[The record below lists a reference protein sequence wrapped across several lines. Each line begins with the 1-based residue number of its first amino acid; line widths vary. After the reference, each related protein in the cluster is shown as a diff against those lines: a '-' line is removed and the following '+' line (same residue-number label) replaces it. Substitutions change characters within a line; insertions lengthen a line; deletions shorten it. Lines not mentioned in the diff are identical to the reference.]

1 MPTTDAVEPASSPLV
16 LSDRPAWR
24 LVLALGWPV
33 LLQQLLLYAVM
44 IYDALLAGHFKPP
57 SGSHVAA
64 QSAQTTAIY
73 LAWCVTSY
81 TILVSVGGTA
91 LVARFTGAGARA
103 LAVRVTNQSIL
114 LAVLLGFSATAGGL
128 IWMKELLALLQLR
141 GEAAEFAAEYLRP
154 LFILLVFQVVES
166 AGIACL
172 VGAGD
177 TRIGLWIVGG
187 VAVLNM
193 PLAWLFVY
201 GLGPVPG
208 LGFSGIATGTAV
220 SHVLGALAVLTVLAR
235 GRAGLRLR
243 VRLLWPDLRLLRR
256 LLRVSVPAG
265 LDSLTVAV
273 GQLWFLSVV
282 NRLGPDES
290 GAHGIAL
297 RCEALSFLTGTAFG
311 TAAMTLVGQNLGAGR
326 PDRAARDTW
335 TAFGLSCLVMCLC
348 GAVFFA
354 LAPQMFALFCPY
366 EDQQGMIAAGV
377 PVLRLIA
384 FAMPPLASTIV
395 FTAALRGAGD
405 TRVPV
410 LFTLVGFFLIR
421 IPLAHALTG
430 DHLDLGPLGVWP
442 GHNMGLMGA
451 WLAMFADVCV
461 RGAFF
466 LYRFASGRW
475 KRIEV

>member
-1 MPTTDAVEPASSPLV
+1 MPTTDVVEPAPSSLL

-81 TILVSVGGTA
+81 TVLVSVGGTA
-91 LVARFTGAGARA
+91 LVARFTGAGDRA

-114 LAVLLGFSATAGGL
+114 LAVLLGLSATAAGL
-128 IWMKELLALLQLR
+128 VWMKELLALLQLR

-177 TRIGLWIVGG
+177 TRIGLWILGG
-187 VAVLNM
+187 VAVINM
-193 PLAWLFVY
+193 PLARLFVY

-208 LGFSGIATGTAV
+208 LGFAGIATGTAV

-235 GRAGLRLR
+235 GRAGLRLN
-243 VRLLWPDLRLLRR
+243 VRQLWPDLRLLRR
-256 LLRVSVPAG
+256 LLRVSLPAG

-282 NRLGPDES
+282 NRLSADES

-348 GAVFFA
+348 GVVFFT

-366 EDQQGMIAAGV
+366 KDQQGMIAAGV

-384 FAMPPLASTIV
+384 FAMPPLACTIV

-430 DHLDLGPLGVWP
+430 DHVNLGPLGVWP
-442 GHNMGLMGA
+442 GHNMGLIGA
-451 WLAMFADVCV
+451 WLAMSADVFV

>member
-1 MPTTDAVEPASSPLV
+1 
-16 LSDRPAWR
+16 
-24 LVLALGWPV
+24 
-33 LLQQLLLYAVM
+33 
-44 IYDALLAGHFKPP
+44 
-57 SGSHVAA
+57 
-64 QSAQTTAIY
+64 
-73 LAWCVTSY
+73 
-81 TILVSVGGTA
+81 
-91 LVARFTGAGARA
+91 
-103 LAVRVTNQSIL
+103 
-114 LAVLLGFSATAGGL
+114 
-128 IWMKELLALLQLR
+128 
-141 GEAAEFAAEYLRP
+141 
-154 LFILLVFQVVES
+154 
-166 AGIACL
+166 
-172 VGAGD
+172 
-177 TRIGLWIVGG
+177 
-187 VAVLNM
+187 VAVINM

-201 GLGPVPG
+201 GLGPLPG
-208 LGFSGIATGTAV
+208 LGFAGIATGTAV

-235 GRAGLRLR
+235 GRAGLRLN
-243 VRLLWPDLRLLRR
+243 VRQLWPDLRLLRR

-282 NRLGPDES
+282 NRLSADES

-348 GAVFFA
+348 GVVFFT
-354 LAPQMFALFCPY
+354 LAPQMFALFCPD
-366 EDQQGMIAAGV
+366 EDQQGMIAVGV
-377 PVLRLIA
+377 PVLQLIA
-384 FAMPPLASTIV
+384 FAMPPLACTIV

-421 IPLAHALTG
+421 IPLAHALTS

-442 GHNMGLMGA
+442 GHNMRLKGA
-451 WLAMFADVCV
+451 WLAMFADVFV